1 MSLILICLAIM
12 GVLMFLSIVS
22 GNVFTGVATDVNVN
36 SNAIV
41 NGSLTQFEITNTNVV
56 FAINDVE
63 GFILMIIVIGTV
75 ITALSLTVV
84 GTGLSDSGVSTMR
97 AVLIYTGLWLALTVF
112 TYDLIVSIEIFG
124 TLIYVGLTLVYCIG
138 VFQKMGE

>member
-75 ITALSLTVV
+75 ITVLSLTVV